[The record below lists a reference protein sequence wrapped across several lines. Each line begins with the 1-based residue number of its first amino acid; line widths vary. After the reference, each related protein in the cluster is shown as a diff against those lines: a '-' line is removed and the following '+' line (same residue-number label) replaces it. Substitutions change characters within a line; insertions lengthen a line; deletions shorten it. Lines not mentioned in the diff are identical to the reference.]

1 MKKRLLTYG
10 IVSIFFLVLITGF
23 ALATANDLGAL
34 STINDTG
41 TYSQKIVITENSGKN
56 LTGYQVPINLNY
68 SNFNFSQAKTDGSD
82 LRFFSGGKILSYW
95 IETWDAEAEE
105 ALIWVR
111 IPFLSANGNSTLLM
125 KYGNPAAT
133 AVSNGGK
140 TFEFFDD
147 FEGDK
152 LQGLVWNSESAG
164 GGLVEVK
171 SGICKVSAP
180 KVHAYDSSLIYSKDS
195 FDINSMFVVKRM
207 KVTTGTDERGPL
219 LRQGFID
226 QISSRKNEIKH
237 ETEFANESRVRWET
251 SYRKE
256 RHNSFDLTN
265 VRVSEGEWYTSGVA
279 WYEENDTRKVSWFKN
294 GIRDTKMDYASNDYI
309 TTLPMH
315 VYLYAASYSDASK
328 NTGYMAVDY
337 AFVRKFVE
345 SEPTVKFMSDQI
357 KTEISTENST
367 SDSDSISD
375 SDSTSDSEVI
385 SDSEATPEIE
395 TPIPEVSVTEE
406 TPEIP
411 VQIQENQS
419 GNETKAP
426 EILFPRYSVN
436 VSGVKLS
443 SPYRFDFPVLVKDLE
458 SSRIDTIFLSMN
470 GEDVWQYERFVKMA
484 HQEGMTVHAV
494 LFEDLNCTAEG
505 AMNTSRSSLNAII
518 DYNEKSLAPFD
529 GINIYVTASND
540 SYSEND
546 CMDYVTLFVSAR
558 EKAGDKLS
566 ISASLP
572 PGYAAS
578 NIEKIAPSVDF
589 FIIRAYDRE
598 TKNLNSGSVIVD
610 AVALEMGE
618 IRGVNSKGIIEISVE
633 EGFEDKYSIQ
643 DLFATMAEY
652 YAEDSAFVGVS
663 ISNYDTYKDLP
674 VKAEPKEQK
683 ALPGFETLSVLFV
696 GLGAFAFLKAKKK

>member
-1 MKKRLLTYG
+1 MKKRLITCG
-10 IVSIFFLVLITGF
+10 IISIFFLVLITGF
-23 ALATANDLGAL
+23 TVAAANDLLAQ
-34 STINDTG
+34 SPINDKDA
-41 TYSQKIVITENSGKN
+41 YSQEIVITENSGKN
-56 LTGYQVPINLNY
+56 LMGYQVPINLDS

-82 LRFFSGGKILSYW
+82 LRFFSGERTLNYW
-95 IETWDAEAEE
+95 IETWDSEAEE

-111 IPFLSANGNSTLLM
+111 VPSLPAKRSITLLM
-125 KYGNPAAT
+125 KSGNPADT

-140 TFEFFDD
+140 TFEFFDG

-152 LQGLVWNSESAG
+152 LQGLVWNAESAG

-171 SGICKVSAP
+171 NGICKVSAP
-180 KVHAYDSSLIYSKDS
+180 KVHAYDSSLIYSKKS

-207 KVTTGTDERGPL
+207 KVTTGKDERGPL

-237 ETEFANESRVRWET
+237 ETEFANESRVGWET

-256 RHNSFDLTN
+256 RFKSFDRTN
-265 VRVSEGEWYTSGVA
+265 VRVPEGEWYTSGIA
-279 WYEENDTRKVSWFKN
+279 WYDENDTRKVAWFKN
-294 GIRDTKMDYASNDYI
+294 GVRDIGMDYASNDYV
-309 TTLPMH
+309 TNLPMH

-345 SEPTVKFMSDQI
+345 SEPTVRFVSDQI
-357 KTEISTENST
+357 ETETSAETIISESG
-367 SDSDSISD
+367 SISE
-375 SDSTSDSEVI
+375 SVTPPET
-385 SDSEATPEIE
+385 EAPV
-395 TPIPEVSVTEE
+395 PEVSVTEE
-406 TPEIP
+406 TSETP

-419 GNETKAP
+419 GSETKNP
-426 EILFPRYSVN
+426 EPLFPKYSVN

-443 SPYRFDFPVLVKDLE
+443 SPYLGYPVLIENLE

-470 GEDVWQYERFVKMA
+470 GEDVWQFERFVKMA
-484 HQEGMTVHAV
+484 HGDGMTVHAV
-494 LFEDLNCTAEG
+494 LFEELNCTEEG
-505 AMNTSRSSLNAII
+505 AMNTSQAYLDTIL

-529 GINIYVTASND
+529 GINIYMNTSQDFD
-540 SYSEND
+540 SEEG
-546 CMDYVTLFVSAR
+546 CMDYVPLFEVAR
-558 EKAGDKLS
+558 EKAGKAVS

-578 NIEKIAPSVDF
+578 NVGKISPLVDF
-589 FIIRAYDRE
+589 FVVRAYDRE
-598 TKNLNSGSVIVD
+598 KNHLISESDIVD
-610 AVALEMGE
+610 AVALDMGE
-618 IRGVNSKGIIEISVE
+618 IRGANSKGIIEISVE

-643 DLFATMAEY
+643 NLFAALTKY
-652 YAEDSAFVGVS
+652 YANDSAFMGVS

-674 VKAEPKEQK
+674 VKAEKK
-683 ALPGFETLSVLFV
+683 SILPGFEMLSVLLA